1 MSRTI
6 SRLRRRVLLG
16 AVCVLAVS
24 PVVPHATAV
33 AAADDWPSQPMNF
46 VVGFGVGGS
55 ADRFS
60 RLLAQYLGEELG
72 KPVVVVNRPGAG
84 GQLAATYV
92 LAQGDDGHT
101 VLSTSISPYLAN
113 SIVHTNASFTLDDF
127 AFVNGQWS
135 DYDLIAVNKDRP
147 FKTLPELLES
157 IKANPGKYS
166 VSVVP
171 SSAGQVTTYL
181 LLEAAGIPA
190 KNLNVVTYESGGQAR
205 SAVAGGQVDFT
216 ILAAEGS
223 EGIRDR
229 VRPLAIVRDKPLE
242 GWDDVPPVNEALKP
256 MGIQIPLLDGSIRG
270 VATSA
275 KFRQKYPERFNKLVE
290 AYERTLKNEK
300 FLEQLKSMKMGAD
313 WLGPEKTTEVMKSN
327 FEIISKYRDVMK

>member
-1 MSRTI
+1 MSQTRSV
-6 SRLRRRVLLG
+6 SRRFALWG
-16 AVCVLAVS
+16 AACAFAVTAL
-24 PVVPHATAV
+24 VPHTTAI
-33 AAADDWPSQPMNF
+33 AADDWPSQPVNF

-60 RLLAQYLGEELG
+60 RLLSQYLGEELG

-101 VLSTSISPYLAN
+101 VLSTSLSPYLAN
-113 SIVHTNASFTLDDF
+113 SIVHTNASYTLDDF
-127 AFVNGQWS
+127 AFVNAQWS

-147 FKTLPELLES
+147 FETLPELLES
-157 IKANPGKYS
+157 IKANPGKHS

-171 SSAGQVTTYL
+171 SSAGQITTYL

-190 KNLNVVTYESGGQAR
+190 QNLNIVTYESGGQAR

-223 EGIRDR
+223 DGIRDR
-229 VRPLAIVRDKPLE
+229 IRPLAIVRDKPLDNWE
-242 GWDDVPPVNEALKP
+242 EVPPVNEALKP
-256 MGIQIPLLDGSIRG
+256 MGVEIPLLDGSIRG
-270 VATSA
+270 IATSA
-275 KFRQKYPERFNKLVE
+275 EFKEKHPERFDKLVA
-290 AYERTLKNEK
+290 AYERTLKNEV
-300 FLEQLKSMKMGAD
+300 S
-313 WLGPEKTTEVMKSN
+313 
-327 FEIISKYRDVMK
+327 

>member
-1 MSRTI
+1 MSPKNQL
-6 SRLRRRVLLG
+6 SRRLFVLG
-16 AVCVLAVS
+16 TTCVFAVS
-24 PVVPHATAV
+24 SLVAQSRA
-33 AAADDWPSQPMNF
+33 AAADDWPSQPVNL

-60 RLLAQYLGEELG
+60 RLLAQYLGDELG

-84 GQLAATYV
+84 GQLGATYV

-101 VLSTSISPYLAN
+101 MLSTSLSPYLAN
-113 SIVHTNASFTLDDF
+113 SIVHTNASYKLDDF
-127 AFVNGQWS
+127 GFVNAQWS
-135 DYDLIAVNKDRP
+135 DYDLIAVNNDRP

-157 IKANPGKYS
+157 IKANPGKHS

-171 SSAGQVTTYL
+171 SSAGQLTTYL

-216 ILAAEGS
+216 ILSAEGS

-229 VRPLAIVRDKPLE
+229 VRPLAIVSDRPVE
-242 GWDDVPPVNEALKP
+242 GWNEAPLVNEALKP
-256 MGIQIPLLDGSIRG
+256 MGIEIPLLDGSIRG

-275 KFRQKYPERFNKLVE
+275 KFKQKYPERFAKFVS

-300 FLEQLKSMKMGAD
+300 YLEQLKKMKMGAD
-313 WLGPEKTTEVMKSN
+313 WLGPEKTTDVMN
-327 FEIISKYRDVMK
+327 RNYEIISKYRDVMK

>member
-1 MSRTI
+1 MSQKVSNMR
-6 SRLRRRVLLG
+6 RLTVLG
-16 AVCVLAVS
+16 AACVIGISALI
-24 PVVPHATAV
+24 PHSRAV
-33 AAADDWPSQPMNF
+33 AADNWPSQPVNF

-60 RLLAQYLGEELG
+60 RLLAQYLGDELG
-72 KPVVVVNRPGAG
+72 QPIVVVNRPGAG

-92 LAQGDDGHT
+92 LAQGNDGHT
-101 VLSTSISPYLAN
+101 ILSTSLSPYLAN
-113 SIVHTNASFTLDDF
+113 SIVHTNANYTLEDF

-157 IKANPGKYS
+157 IKANPGKHS

-171 SSAGQVTTYL
+171 SSAGHISTYL

-190 KNLNVVTYESGGQAR
+190 ENVNIVTYESGGQAR

-216 ILAAEGS
+216 IISAEGS
-223 EGIRDR
+223 HGIRDR
-229 VRPLAIVRDKPLE
+229 ITPLAIIRDQPLD

-256 MGIQIPLLDGSIRG
+256 LGVEVPLLDGSMRG
-270 VATSA
+270 IATSA
-275 KFRQKYPERFNKLVE
+275 KFKQEHPERFEKLVN

-300 FLEQLKSMKMGAD
+300 FLEQLKAQKIGTD
-313 WLGPEKTTEVMKSN
+313 WLGPEKTTEILTRN
-327 FEIISKYRDVMK
+327 YEIINKYRDVMK